1 MFNFKAPIPGESL
14 TKELGNYPWE
24 QPAEFDTVED
34 ALDDYLNMLQ
44 DEDTKDN
51 LFNMMEIGVPL
62 DIIVETTTMQG
73 TMRGKHTLDVSYLLN
88 PMLHEY
94 LKAMADVMKIDYIDK
109 IADLDKGTKA
119 KEQKEKARLANLIQA
134 ELKGATARQIKED
147 GGLTLMQ
154 QVEDTLEQKGETIE
168 PEESDIEM
176 SATPSGE
183 LEPPRKGLMG
193 KVN

>member
-1 MFNFKAPIPGESL
+1 VYNFKSPIPGESL

-24 QPAEFDTVED
+24 QPAQFDTVED
-34 ALDDYLNMLQ
+34 ALDDYLELLQ

-51 LFNMMEIGVPL
+51 LFNMMEMGVPL
-62 DIIVETTTMQG
+62 DILVEATTMQG

-94 LKAMADVMKIDYIDK
+94 LKAMADIMKIDYIDK

-134 ELKGATARQIKED
+134 ELKGATAKQIKED

-154 QVEDTLEQKGETIE
+154 QVEDTLEQGETIE
-168 PEESDIEM
+168 PKESDIEM
-176 SATPSGE
+176 SVTPSGE

>member
-1 MFNFKAPIPGESL
+1 VYNFKSPIPGESL

-24 QPAEFDTVED
+24 QPAQFDTVED
-34 ALDDYLNMLQ
+34 ALDDYLELLQ

-51 LFNMMEIGVPL
+51 LFNMMEMGVPL
-62 DIIVETTTMQG
+62 DILVEATTMQG

-94 LKAMADVMKIDYIDK
+94 LKAMADIMKIDYIDK
-109 IADLDKGTKA
+109 ISDLDKGTKA

-134 ELKGATARQIKED
+134 ELKGATAKQIKED

-154 QVEDTLEQKGETIE
+154 QVEDTLEQGETIE
-168 PEESDIEM
+168 PKESDIEM
-176 SATPSGE
+176 SVTPSGE

>member
-24 QPAEFDTVED
+24 QPAQFDTVED
-34 ALDDYLNMLQ
+34 ALDDYLKMLQ

-51 LFNMMEIGVPL
+51 LFNMMEMGVPL
-62 DIIVETTTMQG
+62 DILVEATTMQG

-94 LKAMADVMKIDYIDK
+94 LKTMADIMKIDYIDK

-134 ELKGATARQIKED
+134 ELKGATAKQIKED

-154 QVEDTLEQKGETIE
+154 QVEDTLEQGETIE
-168 PEESDIEM
+168 PKESDIEM
-176 SATPSGE
+176 SVTPSGE

>member
-1 MFNFKAPIPGESL
+1 MGKLIKFPAHRVVHNNPKSPDL
-14 TKELGNYPWE
+14 TEE
-24 QPAEFDTVED
+24 E
-34 ALDDYLNMLQ
+34 
-44 DEDTKDN
+44 
-51 LFNMMEIGVPL
+51 
-62 DIIVETTTMQG
+62 
-73 TMRGKHTLDVSYLLN
+73 
-88 PMLHEY
+88 
-94 LKAMADVMKIDYIDK
+94 
-109 IADLDKGTKA
+109 
-119 KEQKEKARLANLIQA
+119 
-134 ELKGATARQIKED
+134 ARQIKED

>member
-24 QPAEFDTVED
+24 QPAQFDTVED
-34 ALDDYLNMLQ
+34 ALDDYLKMLQ

-51 LFNMMEIGVPL
+51 LFNMMEMGVPL
-62 DIIVETTTMQG
+62 DILVEATTMQG

-94 LKAMADVMKIDYIDK
+94 LKTMADIMKIDYIDK

-134 ELKGATARQIKED
+134 ELKGATAKQIKED

-154 QVEDTLEQKGETIE
+154 KVEDTLEQGETIE
-168 PEESDIEM
+168 PKESDIEM
-176 SATPSGE
+176 SVTPSGE

>member
-1 MFNFKAPIPGESL
+1 MYNFKSPIPGESL

-24 QPAEFDTVED
+24 QPAQFDTVED
-34 ALDDYLNMLQ
+34 ALDDYLELLQ

-51 LFNMMEIGVPL
+51 LFNMMEMGVPL
-62 DIIVETTTMQG
+62 DILVEATTMQG

-94 LKAMADVMKIDYIDK
+94 LKAMADIMKIDYIDK

-134 ELKGATARQIKED
+134 ELKGATAKQIKED

-154 QVEDTLEQKGETIE
+154 QVEDTLEQGETIE
-168 PEESDIEM
+168 PKESDIEM
-176 SATPSGE
+176 SVTPSGE